1 MDLAGVDLVEQLHQH
16 ERVEDDGVVFGGRS
30 VQGGVP
36 PAVDVEQFLSCGGK
50 GDGGE
55 ASGLF
60 NDQRVPAV
68 DSFYTVLDA
77 FANRNHR
84 NRNTYPLAHVR
95 ISRRGE
101 IHT

>member
-60 NDQRVPAV
+60 NDQGPGGGQ
-68 DSFYTVLDA
+68 FL
-77 FANRNHR
+77 HR
-84 NRNTYPLAHVR
+84 FGC
-95 ISRRGE
+95 ICEQKSSE
-101 IHT
+101 